1 MKRIGL
7 ILISIMILLCLNCGR
22 DASETEKS
30 DESLKPAETT
40 VEEKII
46 LTINLK
52 KIANKDLKNYIKSRH
67 PDLSFND
74 INPRLA
80 SRIFDTFIEHKMI
93 MHHVEQA
100 KVPLDQVEIDNY
112 LREKRLPLNKA
123 NDPAVSESIKAQ
135 KYLYFTLY
143 KDIDVTDAEIRQYY
157 ERNMDDYRKSS
168 EVFLHQIVVKNRDK
182 AVEIHENL
190 LKSPGKFAEIAKKK
204 SISLEAKNGGRM
216 GYFEKGTLPKDME
229 DVVFALDLNK
239 ISPVVKSPYGFHI
252 FKVTK
257 TKKERLLFLER
268 VKDEIKNKLLS
279 DKLRWAYED
288 YLARL
293 KKELDIKVKYQSL
306 FFTYQPIKG
315 EQNEQINQSTDPNNT
330 NNNG

>member
-1 MKRIGL
+1 
-7 ILISIMILLCLNCGR
+7 MILLCLNCGS
-22 DASETEKS
+22 DTPETEKS
-30 DESLKPAETT
+30 GEPLKTAETAGDQK
-40 VEEKII
+40 VI
-46 LTINLK
+46 LTINLNK
-52 KIANKDLKNYIKSRH
+52 FTNKDLKNFMKSRH
-67 PDLSFND
+67 PDLSFNSL
-74 INPRLA
+74 NPRLA
-80 SRIFDTFIEHKMI
+80 SRVFDTFIEHKMI
-93 MHHVEQA
+93 MHQVEQA
-100 KVPLDQVEIDNY
+100 NVPLDQVEIDNY
-112 LREKRLPLNKA
+112 LREKRLPLNKVD
-123 NDPAVSESIKAQ
+123 DPAVSESIKAQ

-157 ERNMDDYRKSS
+157 NRHMNDYRKSS
-168 EVFLHQIVVKNRDK
+168 EVFLHQIVVKDRDK

-190 LKSPGKFAEIAKKK
+190 LKSPEKFTEIAEKQ
-204 SISLEAKNGGRM
+204 SISLEAKKGGKM

-239 ISPVVKSPYGFHI
+239 ISPVVKSPYGYHI

-257 TKKERLLFLER
+257 IKNERLLFLEK

-288 YLARL
+288 YLAKL

-306 FFTYQPIKG
+306 FFAYQPIKG
-315 EQNEQINQSTDPNNT
+315 EQNDQISQSTGSNNI

>member
-1 MKRIGL
+1 
-7 ILISIMILLCLNCGR
+7 MILLCLNCGR

-30 DESLKPAETT
+30 GEALKPAETPI
-40 VEEKII
+40 EEKVI
-46 LTINLK
+46 LTINLNK
-52 KIANKDLKNYIKSRH
+52 FTNKDLKEFIKSRH
-67 PDLSFND
+67 PDLSFNAL
-74 INPRLA
+74 NPKLA
-80 SRIFDTFIEHKMI
+80 SRIFDTFIEHKMV
-93 MHHVEQA
+93 MDQVEQA
-100 KVPLDQVEIDNY
+100 RIPLDEVEIDNY
-112 LREKRLPLNKA
+112 LRGKRLPLNKA
-123 NDPAVSESIKAQ
+123 DEPAVSESIKAQ

-157 ERNMDDYRKSS
+157 NRNMNDYRKSS
-168 EVFLHQIVVKNRDK
+168 EVFIHQIVVKDRDK

-190 LKSPGKFAEIAKKK
+190 LKSPGKFAEIAEKQ

-229 DVVFALDLNK
+229 DVVFALDLHK
-239 ISPVVKSPYGFHI
+239 ISPVVKSPYGYHI

-288 YLARL
+288 YLTRL

-306 FFTYQPIKG
+306 FFTYQPVKG
-315 EQNEQINQSTDPNNT
+315 EQNDQISQSTDPNNT